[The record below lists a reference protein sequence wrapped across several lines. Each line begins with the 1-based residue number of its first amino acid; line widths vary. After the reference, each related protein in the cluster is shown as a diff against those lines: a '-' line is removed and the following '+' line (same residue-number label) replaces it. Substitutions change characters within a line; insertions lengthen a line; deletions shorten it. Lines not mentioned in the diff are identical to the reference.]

1 MRWHGK
7 ETRVWHGRDWD
18 VLLEAQR
25 SRMPFQR
32 RVFFSPEKKENRVFF
47 KEGSRLQAEDPAQPI
62 GSHGWASESCVLPA
76 AQRIFF
82 IFVF

>member
-1 MRWHGK
+1 M
-7 ETRVWHGRDWD
+7 
-18 VLLEAQR
+18 
-25 SRMPFQR
+25 
-32 RVFFSPEKKENRVFF
+32 FFSKRKGPECPSKEESFSLQKKKENRVFF
-47 KEGSRLQAEDPAQPI
+47 KEGSRLPAEDPAQPI